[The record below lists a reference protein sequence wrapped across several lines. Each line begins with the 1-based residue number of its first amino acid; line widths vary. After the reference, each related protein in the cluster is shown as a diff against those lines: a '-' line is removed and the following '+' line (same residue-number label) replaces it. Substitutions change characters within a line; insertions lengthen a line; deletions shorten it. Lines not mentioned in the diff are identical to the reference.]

1 MDRQLL
7 ETLRAR
13 LEKRRGDLLDLA
25 RRNDAGIAEIRGE
38 REIEFGDEAQSEE
51 AQDRLALIGEAERS
65 ELARIDAALARVKA
79 GTYGT
84 CAECGEPI
92 DPRRLEAAPFA
103 VLCAD
108 CANLSAAAPRRP
120 RT

>member
-1 MDRQLL
+1 MDRQRL
-7 ETLRAR
+7 EGLRAR
-13 LEKRRGDLLDLA
+13 LEKRRGELLELA

-51 AQDRLALIGEAERS
+51 AQDRMARIGEAERS
-65 ELARIDAALARVKA
+65 ELKRIEAALERVAA

-84 CAECGEPI
+84 CAECGEAI
-92 DPRRLEAAPFA
+92 DLRRLEAAPFA
-103 VLCAD
+103 LLCAD

-120 RT
+120 RA